1 MMGGWGTGAVR
12 DEEKLTSRQARQ
24 VVRRSLRMVLPYRR
38 LAVLALV
45 VLLVYTLAMLAGP
58 LMVRL
63 GIDGGLRAHD
73 ATVLDA
79 AVIGYFIAAVV
90 AVVLG
95 RTQIR
100 LITTVGESFLRDL
113 RLRVFDHL
121 LAMGMTFF
129 DSQPAGRLVSR
140 MTSDVDALQ
149 TLVQQG
155 LVMFIQNAL
164 LFVATIVVLVILSPV
179 LAAVCLASMPIVVA
193 ASVRFRRD
201 SNVAYLTVRDR
212 VGQTLSTLQES
223 LSGIR
228 VVQAFARE
236 ESQNEV
242 FVSHNR
248 AQLDANL
255 RAVRIS
261 ARYFPVIELA
271 GIGTMAIIVGVGGV
285 LVHANFITVG
295 TVAAFV
301 LYLTNLFEPIQQ
313 LSQLFN
319 TVQQAGAALKK
330 LFDLIDIPSDLTERP
345 GAVDLP
351 PTGELVVEDVGFTY
365 DGRERVLGD
374 VSLTVHVGERL
385 ALVGPTG
392 AGKSTL
398 AKLMARMY
406 DPGQGRITYGDVD
419 LRDATFSSLRHRIV
433 VVPQEGFLFD
443 GTVFENVAIGRRDAD
458 EQDVRRALR
467 LIGVEERFLAL
478 PEGLS
483 TPVRE
488 RGSRLSAG
496 ERQLVSLARAALANP
511 AVLVLDEATS
521 SLDPGTEAAVER
533 AMAGLMRGR
542 TVVVI
547 AHRLSTAERADRVAV
562 VDHGELVEVGTH
574 DQLLEEEGRYA
585 ALFASWEG
593 DHNGRPQAEPSDA
606 VVSS

>member
-1 MMGGWGTGAVR
+1 
-12 DEEKLTSRQARQ
+12 
-24 VVRRSLRMVLPYRR
+24 
-38 LAVLALV
+38 
-45 VLLVYTLAMLAGP
+45 
-58 LMVRL
+58 
-63 GIDGGLRAHD
+63 
-73 ATVLDA
+73 
-79 AVIGYFIAAVV
+79 
-90 AVVLG
+90 
-95 RTQIR
+95 
-100 LITTVGESFLRDL
+100 
-113 RLRVFDHL
+113 VFDHL

>member
-12 DEEKLTSRQARQ
+12 DEEKLTSSQARQ
-24 VVRRSLRMVLPYRR
+24 VVRRSVRMLRPYRR
-38 LAVLALV
+38 LAVLALAA
-45 VLLVYTLAMLAGP
+45 LTVYTLAMLAGP

-63 GIDGGLRAHD
+63 GIDGGLLAHD
-73 ATVLDA
+73 GTVLDA
-79 AVIGYFIAAVV
+79 AVIGYFIAAIV

-100 LITTVGESFLRDL
+100 LITTVGEGFLRDL

-121 LAMGMTFF
+121 LALGMTFF

-149 TLVQQG
+149 MLVQQG

-248 AQLDANL
+248 AQLEANL

-285 LVHANFITVG
+285 LVHAKFITVG
-295 TVAAFV
+295 TVAAFA

-319 TVQQAGAALKK
+319 TVQQSGAALKK
-330 LFDLIDIPSDLTERP
+330 LFDLLDIPSDLTERT

-351 PTGELVVEDVGFTY
+351 PSGELVVEDVGFRY
-365 DGRERVLGD
+365 GGRERVLTD
-374 VSLTVHVGERL
+374 VSLTVRVGERL

-406 DPGQGRITYGDVD
+406 DPGEGRITYGDVD
-419 LRDATFSSLRHRIV
+419 LRDATFSSLRQRIV

-443 GTVFENVAIGRRDAD
+443 GTILENVAIGRRGAD

-467 LIGVEERFLAL
+467 LIGVEERFLAM
-478 PEGLS
+478 PEGMS

-521 SLDPGTEAAVER
+521 SLDPGTEAAVEG
-533 AMAGLMRGR
+533 AMAELMRGR

-585 ALFASWEG
+585 ALFASWAGE
-593 DHNGRPQAEPSDA
+593 DNGPDAEPSDA

>member
-1 MMGGWGTGAVR
+1 MMPWGSGAVT
-12 DEEKLTSRQARQ
+12 DEEKLSSTQARR
-24 VVRRSLRMVLPYRR
+24 VVRRSLRMLRPYRR
-38 LAVLALV
+38 QVVLAMV
-45 VLLVYTLAMLAGP
+45 ALLVYTLAMLAGP

-63 GIDGGLRAHD
+63 GIDRGLRAHD
-73 ATVLDA
+73 GAVLNA
-79 AVIGYFIAAVV
+79 AVIGYLAAAIV

-95 RTQIR
+95 RTQIG
-100 LITTVGESFLRDL
+100 LITRVGESFLRDL
-113 RLRVFDHL
+113 RVRVFDHIQ
-121 LAMGMTFF
+121 AMGMTFF
-129 DSQPAGRLVSR
+129 DSQPAGRLVAR

-164 LFVATIVVLVILSPV
+164 LFVATIVVLVVLSPV
-179 LAAVCLASMPIVVA
+179 LAAVCLASMPVVVV

-201 SNVAYLTVRDR
+201 SNAAYLTVRDR

-255 RAVRIS
+255 KAVRIS

-285 LVHANFITVG
+285 FVHENLITVG

-301 LYLTNLFEPIQQ
+301 LYLINLFEPIQQ

-351 PTGELVVEDVGFTY
+351 PKGELAVEDVGFAY
-365 DGRERVLGD
+365 DGRARVLGD
-374 VSLTVHVGERL
+374 VNLTVHWGERL

-406 DPGQGRITYGDVD
+406 DPGEGRIRFAGVD

-433 VVPQEGFLFD
+433 VVPQEGFLFA
-443 GTVFENVAIGRRDAD
+443 GTIFENVAIGRRGAD
-458 EQDVRRALR
+458 EQEVRRALR

-496 ERQLVSLARAALANP
+496 ERQLVSLARAALADP

-533 AMAGLMRGR
+533 AMASLMQGR

-562 VDHGELVEVGTH
+562 VDHGKLVEEGTH
-574 DQLLEEEGRYA
+574 DQLLADRGRYA
-585 ALFASWEG
+585 ALFASWAGEAR
-593 DHNGRPQAEPSDA
+593 GRDPDDLTSDSA
-606 VVSS
+606 LSS

>member
-1 MMGGWGTGAVR
+1 MTALRSAAVS
-12 DEEKLTSRQARQ
+12 DDEKLTSSEARQ
-24 VVRRSLRMVLPYRR
+24 VVRRSLRMLRPYRR
-38 LAVLALV
+38 QTAIAIG
-45 VLLVYTLAMLAGP
+45 VLLVYTMAMLAGP

-63 GIDGGLRAHD
+63 GIDRGLQPHD

-79 AVIGYFIAAVV
+79 AVIGFLVAALV

-100 LITTVGESFLRDL
+100 LITWVGESFLRDL
-113 RLRVFDHL
+113 RVRVFDHL
-121 LAMGMTFF
+121 QALGMTFF

-179 LAAVCLASMPIVVA
+179 LAAVCLASMPFVVV

-201 SNVAYLTVRDR
+201 SNAAYLTVRDR

-285 LVHANFITVG
+285 LVHAKFITVG
-295 TVAAFV
+295 TVAAFA
-301 LYLTNLFEPIQQ
+301 LYLTNLFEPMQQ

-330 LFDLIDIPSDLTERP
+330 LLDLIDIPSDLTERP

-351 PTGELVVEDVGFTY
+351 PSGDVVVDEVGFAY
-365 DGRERVLGD
+365 GGRERVLTD
-374 VSLTVHVGERL
+374 VSLTVSVGERL

-406 DPGQGRITYGDVD
+406 DPGEGRITFGGVD
-419 LRDATFSSLRHRIV
+419 LRDATFSSLRERIV

-443 GTVFENVAIGRRDAD
+443 GTIFENVAIGRRGAD
-458 EQDVRRALR
+458 EHDVRRALR

-521 SLDPGTEAAVER
+521 SLDPGTEAAVEH
-533 AMAGLMRGR
+533 AMAGLMQGR

-562 VDHGELVEVGTH
+562 IDHGELVEVGTH
-574 DQLLEEEGRYA
+574 DQLLEDEGRYA
-585 ALFASWEG
+585 ALFASWAG
-593 DHNGRPQAEPSDA
+593 QDDGQPDAEPGDA

>member
-1 MMGGWGTGAVR
+1 MPWGSGAVT
-12 DEEKLTSRQARQ
+12 DEEKLSSTQARR
-24 VVRRSLRMVLPYRR
+24 VVRRSLRMLRPYRR
-38 LAVLALV
+38 QVVLAMV
-45 VLLVYTLAMLAGP
+45 ALLVYTLAMLAGP

-63 GIDGGLRAHD
+63 GIDRGLRAHD
-73 ATVLDA
+73 GAVLNA
-79 AVIGYFIAAVV
+79 AVIGYLAAAIV

-95 RTQIR
+95 RTQIG
-100 LITTVGESFLRDL
+100 LITRVGESFLRDL
-113 RLRVFDHL
+113 RVRVFDHIQ
-121 LAMGMTFF
+121 AMGMTFF
-129 DSQPAGRLVSR
+129 DSQPAGRLVAR

-164 LFVATIVVLVILSPV
+164 LFVATIVVLVVLSPV
-179 LAAVCLASMPIVVA
+179 LAAVCLASMPVVVV

-201 SNVAYLTVRDR
+201 SNAAYLTVRDR

-255 RAVRIS
+255 KAVRIS

-285 LVHANFITVG
+285 FVHENLITVG

-301 LYLTNLFEPIQQ
+301 LYLINLFEPIQQ

-351 PTGELVVEDVGFTY
+351 PKGELAVEDVGFAY
-365 DGRERVLGD
+365 DGRARVLGD
-374 VSLTVHVGERL
+374 VNLTVHWGERL

-406 DPGQGRITYGDVD
+406 DPGEGRIRFAGVD

-433 VVPQEGFLFD
+433 VVPQEGFLFA
-443 GTVFENVAIGRRDAD
+443 GTIFENVAIGRRGAD
-458 EQDVRRALR
+458 EQEVRRALR

-496 ERQLVSLARAALANP
+496 ERQLVSLARAALADP

-533 AMAGLMRGR
+533 AMASLMQGR

-562 VDHGELVEVGTH
+562 VDHGMLVEEGTH
-574 DQLLEEEGRYA
+574 DQLLADRGRYA
-585 ALFASWEG
+585 ALFASWAGEAR
-593 DHNGRPQAEPSDA
+593 GRDPDDLTSDSA
-606 VVSS
+606 LSS

>member
-1 MMGGWGTGAVR
+1 MMGWGSGAVR
-12 DEEKLTSRQARQ
+12 DEEKLSSSQARQ
-24 VVRRSLRMVLPYRR
+24 VVRRSLRMLRPYRR
-38 LAVLALV
+38 QVTVALV
-45 VLLVYTLAMLAGP
+45 VLVVYTLAMLAGP

-63 GIDGGLRAHD
+63 GIDRGLQAHD
-73 ATVLDA
+73 ALVLNLAVVGYLVA
-79 AVIGYFIAAVV
+79 AAV

-95 RTQIR
+95 RTQIT
-100 LITTVGESFLRDL
+100 LITRVGESFLRDL
-113 RLRVFDHL
+113 RVRVFDHL
-121 LAMGMTFF
+121 QAMGMTFF

-164 LFVATIVVLVILSPV
+164 LFVATIVVLVVLSPV
-179 LAAVCLASMPIVVA
+179 LAAVCLAAMPVVVVA
-193 ASVRFRRD
+193 SIRFRRD

-285 LVHANFITVG
+285 LVHDSFITVG
-295 TVAAFV
+295 TVAAFA

-330 LFDLIDIPSDLTERP
+330 LFDLLDVPSDLTERP

-351 PTGELVVEDVGFTY
+351 ETGELLVEDVGFAY
-365 DGRERVLGD
+365 DGRAQVLAD
-374 VSLTVHVGERL
+374 VNLAVRPGERL

-406 DPGQGRITYGDVD
+406 DPGEGRIGYGGVD

-443 GTVFENVAIGRRDAD
+443 GTIFENVAIGRRGAD
-458 EQDVRRALR
+458 EEAVRRALR
-467 LIGVEERFLAL
+467 LIGVEERFQAL
-478 PEGLS
+478 PQGLA
-483 TPVRE
+483 TAVRE

-496 ERQLVSLARAALANP
+496 ERQLVSLARAALADP

-521 SLDPGTEAAVER
+521 SLDPGTEADVER
-533 AMAGLMRGR
+533 AMAGLMQGR

-562 VDHGELVEVGTH
+562 VDHGELVEEGTH
-574 DQLLEEEGRYA
+574 DQLLADRGRYA
-585 ALFASWEG
+585 ALFASWAGEQERRHPS
-593 DHNGRPQAEPSDA
+593 DLAEDA

>member
-1 MMGGWGTGAVR
+1 MGLRSGAVS
-12 DEEKLTSRQARQ
+12 DEEKLRSGEARQ
-24 VVRRSLRMVLPYRR
+24 VVRRSLRMLRPYRR
-38 LAVLALV
+38 QSVIALG
-45 VLLVYTLAMLAGP
+45 VLLVYTMAMLAGP

-63 GIDGGLRAHD
+63 GIDEGLQPHNS
-73 ATVLDA
+73 TVLDA
-79 AVIGYFIAAVV
+79 AVIGYLVAALV

-100 LITTVGESFLRDL
+100 IITWVGESFLRDL
-113 RLRVFDHL
+113 RVRVFDHL
-121 LAMGMTFF
+121 QAMGMTFF

-164 LFVATIVVLVILSPV
+164 LFVATIAVLVILSPV
-179 LAAVCLASMPIVVA
+179 LAAVCLASMPFVVV

-248 AQLDANL
+248 AQLEANL

-285 LVHANFITVG
+285 LVHAKFITVG
-295 TVAAFV
+295 TVAAFA
-301 LYLTNLFEPIQQ
+301 LYLVNLFEPMQQ

-330 LFDLIDIPSDLTERP
+330 LFDLLDIPSDLTERP

-351 PTGELVVEDVGFTY
+351 PSGELVVEDVGFAY
-365 DGRERVLGD
+365 GGRERVLAD
-374 VSLTVHVGERL
+374 VSLTVSVGERL

-406 DPGQGRITYGDVD
+406 DPGEGRITFGDVD
-419 LRDATFSSLRHRIV
+419 LRDATFSSLRQQIV

-443 GTVFENVAIGRRDAD
+443 GTIFENVAIGRQGAD

-467 LIGVEERFLAL
+467 LIGVEDRFLAL
-478 PEGLS
+478 PQGLS

-496 ERQLVSLARAALANP
+496 ERQLVSLARAGLANP

-585 ALFASWEG
+585 ALFASWAGE
-593 DHNGRPQAEPSDA
+593 DNSRPDAEPTDA
-606 VVSS
+606 VISS